1 MLHNRPE
8 EGDIVELL
16 DLCEPGDLVFFDNAT
31 KVRIVHVGV
40 ILTRNDEGDLRVA
53 HASGRV
59 RIDKLDQQGIFNA
72 EVGEDLFAQACGWC
86 GGCSSSNGFH
96 WSSGAHGQDVPLI
109 QPGVCDLCWHCVC
122 FVSTKT
128 QHMKRSTLL
137 FLLAFT
143 FMGDL
148 LAQEFKIITIV
159 ESIVPM
165 GIGRSRL
172 IESTSTINSDA
183 ATTVRTDGKKSD
195 QGDVDRGDLKVDNFK
210 ETKLLNFFS
219 GAGINFP
226 EHRQQRCHGDG
237 QDEQDGGGRLGTHPH
252 RSRCR
257 ERRWKGTMARA
268 STSRAC
274 ITRNAEIA

>member
-1 MLHNRPE
+1 M
-8 EGDIVELL
+8 
-16 DLCEPGDLVFFDNAT
+16 
-31 KVRIVHVGV
+31 
-40 ILTRNDEGDLRVA
+40 
-53 HASGRV
+53 GRMC
-59 RIDKLDQQGIFNA
+59 R
-72 EVGEDLFAQACGWC
+72 
-86 GGCSSSNGFH
+86 SSSR
-96 WSSGAHGQDVPLI
+96 
-109 QPGVCDLCWHCVC
+109 VCDLCWHCVC

-219 GAGINFP
+219 GAGINFQNIASNDAMVMDKMNKMAA
-226 EHRQQRCHGDG
+226 EGWELIHIAAGVESDGGKDDG
-237 QDEQDGGGRLGTHPH
+237 QGIY
-252 RSRCR
+252 
-257 ERRWKGTMARA
+257 
-268 STSRAC
+268 
-274 ITRNAEIA
+274 ITRLYYQKR